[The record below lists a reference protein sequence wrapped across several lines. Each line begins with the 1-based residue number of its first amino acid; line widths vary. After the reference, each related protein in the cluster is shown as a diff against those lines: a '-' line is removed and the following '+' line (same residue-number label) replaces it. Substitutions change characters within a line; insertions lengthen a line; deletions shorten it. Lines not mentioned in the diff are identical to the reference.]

1 MNGTEQGEAV
11 SVLGAV
17 KIGLNKNFGPNS
29 YVLFVGGGFA
39 AGQAVTISAS
49 TLRWAGSV
57 VLADGTFGLARV
69 SRATFS
75 EVLRSVAVSSPTG
88 PTSCLVT
95 IDDGVPVS
103 GVVIDLYDA

>member
-1 MNGTEQGEAV
+1 MNGTVQGEAA

-29 YVLFVGGGFA
+29 YVLFVGSGFA
-39 AGQAVTISAS
+39 AGQTVKISAS
-49 TLRWAGSV
+49 TLQWAGEI

-69 SRATFS
+69 NRATYS
-75 EVLRSVAVSSPTG
+75 EVLRAVTVSTPTG
-88 PTSCLVT
+88 PTACQVT

-103 GVVIDLYDA
+103 GVVIDLYAA